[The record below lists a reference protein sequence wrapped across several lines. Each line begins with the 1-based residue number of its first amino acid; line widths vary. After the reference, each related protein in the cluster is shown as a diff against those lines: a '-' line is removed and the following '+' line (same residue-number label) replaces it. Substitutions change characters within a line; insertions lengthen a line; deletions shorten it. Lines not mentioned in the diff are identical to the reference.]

1 MQCRYVGDV
10 GDFGK
15 YGLLRALTLPD
26 TPDEL
31 SLGVVWYLV
40 CNHGPAGDGRYINY
54 LKDENAG
61 RFRPCDPPLF
71 DCLKE
76 IVDSNRRSVESI
88 ERARILPAKYY
99 HRNLSFKDT
108 SLDERPAS
116 RQAWLRGA
124 DERVQGCQLVFVDPD
139 NGLQVKSASR
149 HSTKGTK
156 FVYYDELRDYLS
168 RGQSVV
174 VYQHLPMF
182 LPREKEEE
190 YARWRADELRGCP
203 AVEDVWA
210 LLWRPYSRRM
220 YFIIPNGREAV
231 LKPRIN
237 TMLKGPWGE
246 DRPEG
251 PHFEP
256 VLFL

>member
-15 YGLLRALTLPD
+15 YGLLRALTLPN

-40 CNHGPAGDGRYINY
+40 PNHGPPGDGRYTDY
-54 LKDENAG
+54 LKNPD
-61 RFRPCDPPLF
+61 RFRSCDPPLF

-76 IVDSNRRSVESI
+76 IVDSDRRSVETI
-88 ERARILPAKYY
+88 ERACILPQDTAFY
-99 HRNLSFKDT
+99 HKRLEFD
-108 SLDERPAS
+108 DVPQEE
-116 RQAWLRGA
+116 RQAHRRDWLSKAVGKMARKA
-124 DERVQGCQLVFVDPD
+124 LVFVDPD

-149 HSTKGTK
+149 HSKKGTK
-156 FVYYDELRDYLS
+156 FVYYDELHDYLS

-174 VYQHLPMF
+174 IYQHM
-182 LPREKEEE
+182 PRESPDV
-190 YARWRADELRGCP
+190 YVRWRVKKLREKVKIRG
-203 AVEDVWA
+203 ALWA
-210 LLWRPYSRRM
+210 LLWHPYSPRV

-231 LKPRIN
+231 LRPRIKA
-237 TMLKGPWGE
+237 MLKGPWGQ

-256 VLFL
+256 VLFP